1 MAGRNT
7 LERGSVH
14 PKPMQSLLCVPC
26 QSWPIE
32 SVTTSNNM
40 AEIFCSDLTF
50 KLKPLVILHFTSLRK
65 FDELSAP
72 SS

>member
-40 AEIFCSDLTF
+40 AEIFCGEFTF
-50 KLKPLVILHFTSLRK
+50 KLKPLVIL
-65 FDELSAP
+65 
-72 SS
+72 